1 MRRFLICVLL
11 VILMFS
17 LAVTVSAETQ
27 ATSVASFATVTSDES
42 CDITM
47 TVSIHL
53 DEPVAKL
60 TFPIPAK
67 ANNVTLNGSR
77 TGTSGSGGV
86 RMVDLTK
93 ITGGLPGDFTVVI
106 TYHLNDVVAFNE
118 DGILVLNVPLLSGFD
133 YPVAKLEASVLLP
146 GEVVTKPAFSSGY
159 HNTNIEQYLTSSV
172 TGATITCATNRE
184 LKDHETL
191 AMTLHVTDAMFPQS
205 VIRVQNLT
213 PLYILMGVC
222 AGIALAYWIVFLRN
236 LPPTFPSVAN
246 PPDGF
251 SAGHMGSI
259 LSLKNVDLN
268 TMVLSW
274 AQQGYLL
281 ITLDKRERV
290 LLHKRMDMGNE
301 RSGFEQKAFRALFTN
316 RTVVDATSMRYALL
330 IQKVARF
337 SPNTNN
343 FVNPKSGSFLP
354 FRAFMALVGMF
365 DGICL
370 GLTLAHE
377 SAAPWFIGIL
387 FGLIFLF
394 GCWYI
399 QNWMSALFSYR
410 KDQLYVSLGLIL
422 VWLVLTLF
430 AGTAAVDIWI
440 ILGQF
445 LVGFLLTFGG
455 RRTPEGRRACSEVL
469 GLMRYLLTIS
479 RLQVDYVCQH
489 NPDYFFDLA
498 PYAIAL
504 GVDKRFAA
512 KFGKMPLDACP
523 YLRAPISGRL
533 TAAQWSEILHQT
545 LRLMNGKH
553 SRLGL
558 DNVLTVLRG
567 FVRQ

>member
-1 MRRFLICVLL
+1 MRRFFISILL
-11 VILMFS
+11 VVLMLS
-17 LAVTVSAETQ
+17 LAVSVSAETQ
-27 ATSVASFATVTSDES
+27 ATSVSTFATVSSDES
-42 CDITM
+42 CDVTM
-47 TVSIHL
+47 TVSFHL
-53 DEPVAKL
+53 DEPVSKL
-60 TFPIPAK
+60 TFPIPNK

-86 RMVDLTK
+86 RLVDLTK

-118 DGILVLNVPLLSGFD
+118 EGFLVLDVPLLSGFD

-191 AMTLHVTDAMFPQS
+191 AMSLNVTDAMFPQS

-222 AGIALAYWIVFLRN
+222 AGIALAYWFIFLRF
-236 LPPTFPSVAN
+236 LPPAFPSVAN

-251 SAGHMGSI
+251 SAGHMGSL
-259 LSLKNVDLN
+259 LSLKSVDLN

-274 AQQGYLL
+274 GQQGYLL
-281 ITLDKRERV
+281 ITLDKRDRV
-290 LLHKRMDMGNE
+290 LLHKRIDMGNE
-301 RSGFEQKAFRALFTN
+301 RSSFEQKCFKALFGN
-316 RTVVDATSMRYALL
+316 RTVVDATSLRYALT
-330 IQKVARF
+330 IQKVARS
-337 SPNTNN
+337 SPNTHN
-343 FVNPKSGSFLP
+343 FVHPKSGSFLP
-354 FRAFMALVGMF
+354 FRVFMALVGMF

-370 GLTLAHE
+370 GLTMAHE
-377 SAAPWFIGIL
+377 SAAPWFIGIV

-394 GCWYI
+394 GSWHI
-399 QNWMSALFSYR
+399 QNWMNGLLSYR
-410 KDQLYVSLGLIL
+410 KDHLYVGLGLIL

-430 AGTAAVDIWI
+430 TGTAAVDIWV

-445 LVGFLLTFGG
+445 LAGFLLTFGG
-455 RRTPEGRRACSEVL
+455 RRTPEGRRACGEVL
-469 GLMRYLLTIS
+469 GLMRYLFTIS

-504 GVDKRFAA
+504 GVDKRFAS
-512 KFGKMPLDACP
+512 KFGKMPLDTCP
-523 YLRAPISGRL
+523 YLIAPVSGRL
-533 TAAQWSEILHQT
+533 TAAQWSDILSQT
-545 LRLMNGKH
+545 LRLMDGKH
-553 SRLGL
+553 RRLAL
-558 DNVLTVLRG
+558 DNILSILRG
-567 FVRQ
+567 FSK

>member
-1 MRRFLICVLL
+1 MRRFFICILL
-11 VILMFS
+11 VVLMLS
-17 LAVTVSAETQ
+17 LAVSVSAETQ
-27 ATSVASFATVTSDES
+27 ATSVSTFATVTSDES
-42 CDITM
+42 CDVTM
-47 TVSIHL
+47 TVSFHL
-53 DEPVAKL
+53 DEPVSKL
-60 TFPIPAK
+60 TFPIPHK

-86 RMVDLTK
+86 RLVDLTK

-118 DGILVLNVPLLSGFD
+118 EGFLVLDVPLLSGFD

-159 HNTNIEQYLTSSV
+159 HNANIEQYLTSSV

-191 AMTLHVTDAMFPQS
+191 AMSLNVTDAMFPQS

-222 AGIALAYWIVFLRN
+222 AGIALAYWFIFLRF
-236 LPPTFPSVAN
+236 LPPAFPSVAN

-251 SAGHMGSI
+251 SAGHMGSL
-259 LSLKNVDLN
+259 LSLKSVDLN

-274 AQQGYLL
+274 GQQGYLL
-281 ITLDKRERV
+281 ITLDKRDRV
-290 LLHKRMDMGNE
+290 LLHKRIDMGNE
-301 RSGFEQKAFRALFTN
+301 RSSFEQKCFKTLFGN
-316 RTVVDATSMRYALL
+316 RTVVDATSLRYALT
-330 IQKVARF
+330 IQKVARS
-337 SPNTNN
+337 SPNTHN
-343 FVNPKSGSFLP
+343 FAHPKSGSFLP
-354 FRAFMALVGMF
+354 FRVFMALVGMF

-370 GLTLAHE
+370 GLTMAHE
-377 SAAPWFIGIL
+377 SAAPWFIGIV

-394 GCWYI
+394 GSWYI
-399 QNWMSALFSYR
+399 QNWMNGLLSYR
-410 KDQLYVSLGLIL
+410 KDHLYVSLGLIL

-430 AGTAAVDIWI
+430 TGTAAVDIWV

-445 LVGFLLTFGG
+445 LAGFLLTFGG
-455 RRTPEGRRACSEVL
+455 RRTPEGRRACGEVL
-469 GLMRYLLTIS
+469 GLMRYLFTIS

-504 GVDKRFAA
+504 GVDKRFAS
-512 KFGKMPLDACP
+512 KFGKMPLDTCP
-523 YLRAPISGRL
+523 YLIAPVSGRL
-533 TAAQWSEILHQT
+533 TAAQWSDIFQ
-545 LRLMNGKH
+545 RVISLMNGKH
-553 SRLGL
+553 RRMAL
-558 DNVLTVLRG
+558 DNVLSVLRG
-567 FVRQ
+567 FGK

>member
-1 MRRFLICVLL
+1 
-11 VILMFS
+11 MFS
-17 LAVTVSAETQ
+17 LAVSVSAETQ
-27 ATSVASFATVTSDES
+27 ATGVTTFATVTSDES
-42 CDITM
+42 CDVTM
-47 TVSIHL
+47 TVTIHL

-77 TGTSGSGGV
+77 TSTSGSGGV

-106 TYHLNDVVAFNE
+106 TYHLNDVVAFN
-118 DGILVLNVPLLSGFD
+118 DAGILVLNVPLLSGFD

-172 TGATITCATNRE
+172 TGATITCTTNQE

-213 PLYILMGVC
+213 PLYVLMGVC
-222 AGIALAYWIVFLRN
+222 AGIALAYWLVFLRN
-236 LPPTFPSVAN
+236 LPPAFPSVAN

-259 LSLKNVDLN
+259 LSLTRVDLSA
-268 TMVLSW
+268 MVLSW

-281 ITLDKRERV
+281 ITLDKRNRV

-301 RSGFEQKAFRALFTN
+301 RSGFEQKCFHLLFGN
-316 RTVVDATSMRYALL
+316 RTVADATSLRYALTA
-330 IQKVARF
+330 QKVTHMV
-337 SPNTNN
+337 PNTNN
-343 FVNPKSGSFLP
+343 LIHRKSGSFLP
-354 FRAFMALVGMF
+354 FRGFMALVGMF

-394 GCWYI
+394 GSWHI

-410 KDQLYVSLGLIL
+410 KDQLYVSLSLIL

-430 AGTAAVDIWI
+430 AGTAAVDVWV

-445 LVGFLLTFGG
+445 LAGFLVTFGG

-469 GLMRYLLTIS
+469 GLMRYLFSIT
-479 RLQVDYVCQH
+479 RLQVDYICQH
-489 NPDYFFDLA
+489 NPDYYFDLA

-504 GVDKRFAA
+504 GMDKRFAA
-512 KFGKMPLDACP
+512 KFGKMPLDTCP
-523 YLRAPISGRL
+523 YLHAPVSGRL
-533 TAAQWSEILHQT
+533 TAAQWNDILNQT
-545 LRLMNGKH
+545 LRLMNGK
-553 SRLGL
+553 SRRLAF
-558 DNVLTVLRG
+558 DNILNMLRG
-567 FVRQ
+567 LSK